1 MWHYSEIRTNTY
13 VHIYVYSAIRWHR
26 MYIYIYIHMYLCWFV
41 TLFPIQHLHAG
52 VFAHTCIRLFTYTN
66 IIIYMYVC
74 RYVSLP
80 QCQLERQ
87 QSVHTQ
93 LPRSH
98 CTESRTTNRF
108 ISTACI
114 LYASADCFLPTTRL
128 FLERIKEQ
136 AIHQCFQQT
145 HSQPDSQTVEF
156 LCT

>member
-1 MWHYSEIRTNTY
+1 
-13 VHIYVYSAIRWHR
+13 
-26 MYIYIYIHMYLCWFV
+26 MYIYIYIHMCLCWFV

-52 VFAHTCIRLFTYTN
+52 VYAHTCIRLFTYTN

-87 QSVHTQ
+87 QSVHIQ

-114 LYASADCFLPTTRL
+114 LYASADCFLPHNSPLLSAHKRTSYTSML
-128 FLERIKEQ
+128 S
-136 AIHQCFQQT
+136 ANP
-145 HSQPDSQTVEF
+145 QPARQSDSRVS
-156 LCT
+156 LYIIS